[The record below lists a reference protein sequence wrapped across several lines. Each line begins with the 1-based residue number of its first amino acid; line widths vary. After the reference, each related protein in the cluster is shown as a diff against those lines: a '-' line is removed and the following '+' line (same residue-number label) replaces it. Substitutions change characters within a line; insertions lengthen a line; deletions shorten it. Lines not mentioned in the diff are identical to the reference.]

1 MGLVEFLARTF
12 IIGGII
18 ALFVFFVAWGI
29 MAVMDRSKSN
39 WPEWHIPFTHR
50 QAVLSFGEKPGTK
63 TGQKPGKPKTG
74 DTKTGDTRKP
84 ARKPEPRNSGDVI
97 FIFPL
102 YHKIYAATVCW
113 QRFYPDW
120 PYASI

>member
-39 WPEWHIPFTHR
+39 
-50 QAVLSFGEKPGTK
+50 
-63 TGQKPGKPKTG
+63 
-74 DTKTGDTRKP
+74 
-84 ARKPEPRNSGDVI
+84 
-97 FIFPL
+97 
-102 YHKIYAATVCW
+102 
-113 QRFYPDW
+113 
-120 PYASI
+120 